1 MSKQDRQGARTPADL
16 EQKYQFGKTFAEILG
31 VALDAQKSVEE
42 ADAALK
48 AELSL
53 KLGYDE
59 NDKVISMINAASDVI
74 RLRSNR
80 LIIESDKFSLD
91 EDGTVSMRFS
101 PGGDHEE
108 YTLNT
113 ENHFIKLPG
122 FEVARQATNYH
133 GKCKSYTRIKSAK
146 IGNVL
151 FDTANMALSP
161 KITFTDDGITMM
173 AFGDWYTSHSHILVE
188 NNDGALLYRMRFGES
203 TVFLEGLGAD
213 NSDLDVNAFGISL
226 RDILNRL
233 KALEVKDD
241 IAEPEPCTHDNTY
254 EQQEINPWC
263 ETYGEIAVYC
273 RDCGELVSVKYVDP
287 LGHEYDD
294 CGECTRCGEI
304 DPDYNDG
311 GDGCLHDWMWERQD
325 ATCTEDGFY
334 AEWCSHCGK
343 EYITPY
349 DALGHDWVLTDE
361 YSTVRIYTCSRCG
374 ETMSEEV

>member
-1 MSKQDRQGARTPADL
+1 MSRQDRQGARTPADL
-16 EQKYQFGKTFAEILG
+16 EQKYKFGKSFAEVMGI
-31 VALDAQKSVEE
+31 ALDAQKSVEE

-74 RLRSNR
+74 CLRSNR

-122 FEVARQATNYH
+122 FEVARQATHYH
-133 GKCKSYTRIKSAK
+133 GKYKSYTRIKSAQ

-151 FDTANMALSP
+151 FSTDNMALSP
-161 KITFTDDGITMM
+161 SIRFTDNGVTMM
-173 AFGDWYTSHSHILVE
+173 AFSDGYTSYSHIVVE
-188 NNDGALLYRMRFGES
+188 NNDGTLLYRLRFGEG
-203 TVFLEGLGAD
+203 TVFLESLGAD
-213 NSDLDVNAFGISL
+213 NSNLDVNAFGISL

-233 KALEVKDD
+233 KAVEVKVD
-241 IAEPEPCTHDNTY
+241 IAEPEQCTHDNTY
-254 EQQEINPWC
+254 EQQENIPWC
-263 ETYGEIAVYC
+263 ENYGEIGVYC
-273 RDCGELVSVKYVDP
+273 SECGELVRVKYIEP

-294 CGECTRCGEI
+294 WGRCTRCGEI
-304 DPDYNDG
+304 DPDYEGG
-311 GDGCLHDWMWERQD
+311 GDGCLHEWDTETVLP
-325 ATCTEDGFY
+325 TCTEDGFY
-334 AEWCSHCGK
+334 SEFCKHCDL
-343 EYITPY
+343 EYKTIYP
-349 DALGHDWVLTDE
+349 ALGHEWELADASGTLKVC
-361 YSTVRIYTCSRCG
+361 RQCG
-374 ETMSEEV
+374 ATTTEVI